1 LPRLQLICRGG
12 GTACAASPTAAVA
25 DGGLLDGIMYATGQL
40 QEGIQP
46 FETRFRVE
54 FHEEADGRTRLE
66 IRQWLPEQ
74 QADPSEE
81 GCLEAFTKLDATLMS
96 GQAVGADRRGEA
108 AKLIYVSN
116 VSLDGYIEDEH
127 GRFDWTATDD
137 ELFAFITDLVRPVG
151 TYLYGRRLYETM
163 AVWETDPA
171 LGAQSELMGDFANVW
186 QAASK
191 VVYST
196 TLDAVSTA
204 NTRLERNFDPAS
216 VRDMKALTTS
226 DLIVGGASLA
236 AHALEAGL
244 VDECHLFI
252 RPILVG
258 GGKPALPR
266 HVRTDL
272 EMLDERRLSNG
283 VVYLRYRIP
292 T

>member
-1 LPRLQLICRGG
+1 
-12 GTACAASPTAAVA
+12 
-25 DGGLLDGIMYATGQL
+25 M
-40 QEGIQP
+40 
-46 FETRFRVE
+46 
-54 FHEEADGRTRLE
+54 
-66 IRQWLPEQ
+66 
-74 QADPSEE
+74 
-81 GCLEAFTKLDATLMS
+81 
-96 GQAVGADRRGEA
+96 

-127 GRFDWTATDD
+127 GRFDWTAPDD

-151 TYLYGRRLYETM
+151 TYLYGRRLYDTM

-171 LGAQSELMGDFANVW
+171 LAAQSELMADFANVW

-204 NTRLERNFDPAS
+204 KTRLERNFDPAS
-216 VRDMKALTTS
+216 IRDMKASATS
-226 DLIVGGASLA
+226 DLTVGGAHLA

-252 RPILVG
+252 RPVLVG
-258 GGKPALPR
+258 AGKPALPGDTR
-266 HVRTDL
+266 ADL
-272 EMLDERRLSNG
+272 ELQDDRRLSNG
-283 VVYLRYRIP
+283 VVYLRYRIS